1 MKIVTREVSVTT
13 RRGFTIIELMV
24 VLALIGLVSYL
35 SIPRVEEWIARQ
47 QARQFI
53 SQFISDFS
61 KAVTISRI
69 NQNVGGTMTSGSA
82 ITRAAIYVNFNNPRR
97 YYVLTRTQQ
106 GDTPVNWNPAND
118 NVLKE
123 VNLSGRLQIYDVNH
137 VNSGT
142 AVLQFTPSG
151 QVRNVVGNPI
161 APSQENCGTQSSNK
175 LYHAQVVLRA
185 DLYFSQPLFYRIE
198 VNTLGEYRVCMS
210 LGNNTFTETGD
221 VEVLSL

>member
-1 MKIVTREVSVTT
+1 MKSVTREVFVTT

-61 KAVTISRI
+61 KAVSISRV
-69 NQNVGGTMTSGSA
+69 NQNVTGEFSIGA
-82 ITRAAIYVNFNNPRR
+82 VITRAAIYVNFNDPRR
-97 YYVLTRTQQ
+97 YAVLTRTEA
-106 GDTPVNWNPAND
+106 GSSPVNWSPATD

-123 VNLSGRLQIYDVNH
+123 VILPGRLQIYDVNH

-161 APSQENCGTQSSNK
+161 APFQENCGSQASNK

-185 DLYFSQPLFYRIE
+185 NLYFSQPLFYRIE

-221 VEVLSL
+221 VEVMSL

>member
-1 MKIVTREVSVTT
+1 MGIVTKEVSVTT
-13 RRGFTIIELMV
+13 RHGFTILELMV

-61 KAVTISRI
+61 KAVSISRV
-69 NQNVGGTMTSGSA
+69 NQNVTGEFSIGA
-82 ITRAAIYVNFNNPRR
+82 VITRAAIYVNFNNPRR
-97 YYVLTRTQQ
+97 YYLLTRVDA
-106 GDTPVNWNPAND
+106 GSMPVNWSPTTD
-118 NVLKE
+118 HVLKE
-123 VNLSGRLQIYDVNH
+123 VNLSGRLQIYDVNL

-151 QVRNVVGNPI
+151 QVRNVVGTPI
-161 APSQENCGTQSSNK
+161 TPFQENCGSQASNK

-221 VEVLSL
+221 VEVTSL